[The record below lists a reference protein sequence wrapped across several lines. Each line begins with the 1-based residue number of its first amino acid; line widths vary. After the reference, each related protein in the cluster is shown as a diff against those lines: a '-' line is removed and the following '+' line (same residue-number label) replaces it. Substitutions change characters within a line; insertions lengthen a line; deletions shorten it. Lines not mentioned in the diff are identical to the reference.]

1 MAILLSPNTKE
12 ERSRQDDS
20 NSEIQKEL
28 TSSLNN
34 LESLIPENF
43 ENLNLFRCSCTNP
56 TIRMNRFTSDIESN
70 CCLSM
75 SISVCDVPGRTG
87 SRSRCVELL
96 LEFLLGLCEVIL
108 RVADSYCCDGAVCS
122 VSYLGTA

>member
-70 CCLSM
+70 CRLSR
-75 SISVCDVPGRTG
+75 SISVVSEPAQMESAEALLIEGCQEPI
-87 SRSRCVELL
+87 ELMIFSL
-96 LEFLLGLCEVIL
+96 IPERAIFNQN
-108 RVADSYCCDGAVCS
+108 
-122 VSYLGTA
+122 